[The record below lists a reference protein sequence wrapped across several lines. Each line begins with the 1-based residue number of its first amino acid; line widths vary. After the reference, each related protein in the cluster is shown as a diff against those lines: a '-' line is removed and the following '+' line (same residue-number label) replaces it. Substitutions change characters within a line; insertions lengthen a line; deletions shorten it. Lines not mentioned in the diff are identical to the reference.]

1 MLKLNSGSILNN
13 QTYVFFDIGL
23 FLYMGGYMINA
34 IIYAILLGCGLAM
47 DASAVSMTNGMNETK
62 MKLPK
67 MILVAAMFGIFQCI
81 MPLCGYFV
89 GNIFKSFLEKFTAI
103 IALLLLSYIGGK
115 MLYEGIKAIREQK
128 KSATESVN
136 EEEKEQL
143 LEKKKLT
150 FGQLFIQAIATSIDA
165 LTVGL
170 VFIGVG
176 VSYGLDNNFFAIL
189 VSVIIGIVTFNIS
202 IISLFIGKKFG
213 ELLSDKAQI
222 VGGLILIGIGLKTF
236 IQFIISIF

>member
-1 MLKLNSGSILNN
+1 M
-13 QTYVFFDIGL
+13 
-23 FLYMGGYMINA
+23 
-34 IIYAILLGCGLAM
+34 
-47 DASAVSMTNGMNETK
+47 
-62 MKLPK
+62 
-67 MILVAAMFGIFQCI
+67 
-81 MPLCGYFV
+81 
-89 GNIFKSFLEKFTAI
+89 
-103 IALLLLSYIGGK
+103 
-115 MLYEGIKAIREQK
+115 KAIREQK
-128 KSATESVN
+128 KSAKESVN
-136 EEEKEQL
+136 EEENVEL
-143 LEKKKLT
+143 AEKKKLT

-189 VSVIIGIVTFNIS
+189 VSVIIGVVTFIFS

>member
-1 MLKLNSGSILNN
+1 
-13 QTYVFFDIGL
+13 
-23 FLYMGGYMINA
+23 MINA
-34 IIYAILLGCGLAM
+34 IIYAILLGGGLAM

-67 MILVAAMFGIFQCI
+67 MILVAAMFGIFQFI

-128 KSATESVN
+128 KSAKESVN
-136 EEEKEQL
+136 EEENVEL
-143 LEKKKLT
+143 AEKKKLT

-189 VSVIIGIVTFNIS
+189 VSVIIGIVTFIFS

>member
-23 FLYMGGYMINA
+23 FLYIGGYMINA
-34 IIYAILLGCGLAM
+34 IIYAILLGCGIAM

-128 KSATESVN
+128 KSAKESVN
-136 EEEKEQL
+136 EEENVEL
-143 LEKKKLT
+143 SEKKKLT

-189 VSVIIGIVTFNIS
+189 VSVIIGIVTFIFS
-202 IISLFIGKKFG
+202 ITSLFIGKKFG

>member
-13 QTYVFFDIGL
+13 QTYVFFDISL
-23 FLYMGGYMINA
+23 FLYIGGYMINA

-128 KSATESVN
+128 KSAKESVN
-136 EEEKEQL
+136 EEENVEL
-143 LEKKKLT
+143 AEKKKLT

-189 VSVIIGIVTFNIS
+189 VSVIIGIVTFIFS

>member
-13 QTYVFFDIGL
+13 QTYVFFDISL
-23 FLYMGGYMINA
+23 FLYIGGYMINA

-62 MKLPK
+62 MKLQK

-128 KSATESVN
+128 KSAKESVN
-136 EEEKEQL
+136 EEENVEL
-143 LEKKKLT
+143 AEKKKLT

-189 VSVIIGIVTFNIS
+189 VSVIIGIVTFIFS

>member
-128 KSATESVN
+128 KSAKESVN
-136 EEEKEQL
+136 EEENVEL
-143 LEKKKLT
+143 EEKKKLT

-189 VSVIIGIVTFNIS
+189 VSVIIGIVTFIFS

>member
-189 VSVIIGIVTFNIS
+189 VSVIIGIVTFIFS

>member
-13 QTYVFFDIGL
+13 QTYVFFDISL
-23 FLYMGGYMINA
+23 FLYIGGYMINA

-128 KSATESVN
+128 KSAKESVN
-136 EEEKEQL
+136 EEENVEL
-143 LEKKKLT
+143 SEKKKLT

-176 VSYGLDNNFFAIL
+176 MSYGLDNNFFAIL
-189 VSVIIGIVTFNIS
+189 VSVIIGIVTFIFS

>member
-23 FLYMGGYMINA
+23 FLYIGGYMINA

-128 KSATESVN
+128 KSAKESVN
-136 EEEKEQL
+136 EEENVEL
-143 LEKKKLT
+143 EEKKKLT

-189 VSVIIGIVTFNIS
+189 VSVIIGIVTFIFS

>member
-1 MLKLNSGSILNN
+1 
-13 QTYVFFDIGL
+13 
-23 FLYMGGYMINA
+23 MINA
-34 IIYAILLGCGLAM
+34 IIYAILLGGGLAM

-128 KSATESVN
+128 KSAKESDN
-136 EEEKEQL
+136 EEENVEL
-143 LEKKKLT
+143 SEKKKLT

-189 VSVIIGIVTFNIS
+189 VSVIIGIVTFIFS

>member
-1 MLKLNSGSILNN
+1 
-13 QTYVFFDIGL
+13 
-23 FLYMGGYMINA
+23 MINA

-128 KSATESVN
+128 KSAKESVN
-136 EEEKEQL
+136 EEENVEL
-143 LEKKKLT
+143 AEKKKLT

-189 VSVIIGIVTFNIS
+189 VSLIIGVVTFIFS

>member
-1 MLKLNSGSILNN
+1 
-13 QTYVFFDIGL
+13 
-23 FLYMGGYMINA
+23 MINA

-67 MILVAAMFGIFQCI
+67 MILVATMFGIFQCI

-115 MLYEGIKAIREQK
+115 MLYEGINAIREQK
-128 KSATESVN
+128 KRAKESVN
-136 EEEKEQL
+136 EEENVEL
-143 LEKKKLT
+143 AEKKKLT

-189 VSVIIGIVTFNIS
+189 VSVIIGIVTFIFS

>member
-23 FLYMGGYMINA
+23 FLYIGGYMINA

-128 KSATESVN
+128 KSAKESVN
-136 EEEKEQL
+136 EEENVEL
-143 LEKKKLT
+143 SEKKKLT

-189 VSVIIGIVTFNIS
+189 VSVIIGIVTFISS

>member
-1 MLKLNSGSILNN
+1 
-13 QTYVFFDIGL
+13 
-23 FLYMGGYMINA
+23 MINA

-128 KSATESVN
+128 KSAKESVN
-136 EEEKEQL
+136 EEEKEEL
-143 LEKKKLT
+143 EEKKKLT
-150 FGQLFIQAIATSIDA
+150 LGQLFIQAIATSIDA

-189 VSVIIGIVTFNIS
+189 VSVIIGIVTFIFS

>member
-1 MLKLNSGSILNN
+1 
-13 QTYVFFDIGL
+13 
-23 FLYMGGYMINA
+23 MINA

-67 MILVAAMFGIFQCI
+67 MILVAAMFAIFQCI

-128 KSATESVN
+128 KSAKESVN
-136 EEEKEQL
+136 EEENVEL
-143 LEKKKLT
+143 AEKKKLT

-189 VSVIIGIVTFNIS
+189 VSVIIGVVTFIFS

>member
-23 FLYMGGYMINA
+23 FLYIGGYMINA

-128 KSATESVN
+128 KSVKESVN
-136 EEEKEQL
+136 EEENVEL
-143 LEKKKLT
+143 SEKKKLT

-189 VSVIIGIVTFNIS
+189 VSVIIGIVTFIFS

-222 VGGLILIGIGLKTF
+222 IGGLILIGIGLKTF

>member
-1 MLKLNSGSILNN
+1 
-13 QTYVFFDIGL
+13 
-23 FLYMGGYMINA
+23 MINA
-34 IIYAILLGCGLAM
+34 IIYAILRGCGLAM

-128 KSATESVN
+128 KSAKESDN
-136 EEEKEQL
+136 EEENVEL
-143 LEKKKLT
+143 SEKKKLT

-189 VSVIIGIVTFNIS
+189 VSVIIGIVTFIFS

>member
-1 MLKLNSGSILNN
+1 
-13 QTYVFFDIGL
+13 
-23 FLYMGGYMINA
+23 
-34 IIYAILLGCGLAM
+34 
-47 DASAVSMTNGMNETK
+47 
-62 MKLPK
+62 
-67 MILVAAMFGIFQCI
+67 
-81 MPLCGYFV
+81 
-89 GNIFKSFLEKFTAI
+89 
-103 IALLLLSYIGGK
+103 

-128 KSATESVN
+128 KSVKESVN
-136 EEEKEQL
+136 EEENVEL
-143 LEKKKLT
+143 SEKKKLT

-189 VSVIIGIVTFNIS
+189 VSVIIGIVTFIFS

>member
-1 MLKLNSGSILNN
+1 
-13 QTYVFFDIGL
+13 
-23 FLYMGGYMINA
+23 MINA

-128 KSATESVN
+128 KSANDSVN

-189 VSVIIGIVTFNIS
+189 VSVIIGIVTFISS